1 MKTGEAVA
9 SLPVLDDLPE
19 GYQAAV
25 ENSAIVYND
34 GNGTVSTIMCSWFG
48 ARLANPDG
56 DSASWQRGQPAEHRF
71 HAQCPQYD
79 RGLRMNNLSGSAAE
93 GKRRAYGAD
102 GRREPI
108 ASEIRSITD
117 KNGQAE
123 ETLENGAP
131 YELRVT
137 VADNGALD
145 LNETAKEIKASVILG
160 K

>member
-25 ENSAIVYND
+25 ENSAIVYDD
-34 GNGTVSTIMCSWFG
+34 GNGTVSTIVCNWFG

-56 DSASWQRGQPAEHRF
+56 DSASWQRGQPTEHRF

-79 RGLRMNNLSGSAAE
+79 RGLRTNNLAGSAAE
-93 GKRRAYGAD
+93 WKLYAYGAD
-102 GRREPI
+102 GKLQQLTPELWT
-108 ASEIRSITD
+108 ITD
-117 KNGQAE
+117 ENGQPV
-123 ETLENGAP
+123 ETLENGTL

-137 VADNGALD
+137 VADNGAFD
-145 LNETAKEIKASVILG
+145 LNETERNIKVSIVLG

>member
-79 RGLRMNNLSGSAAE
+79 RGPPHE
-93 GKRRAYGAD
+93 QPRRQ
-102 GRREPI
+102 RR
-108 ASEIRSITD
+108 
-117 KNGQAE
+117 
-123 ETLENGAP
+123 
-131 YELRVT
+131 
-137 VADNGALD
+137 
-145 LNETAKEIKASVILG
+145 
-160 K
+160 

>member
-1 MKTGEAVA
+1 MHPNTTVA
-9 SLPVLDDLPE
+9 
-19 GYQAAV
+19 
-25 ENSAIVYND
+25 
-34 GNGTVSTIMCSWFG
+34 F
-48 ARLANPDG
+48 
-56 DSASWQRGQPAEHRF
+56 
-71 HAQCPQYD
+71 
-79 RGLRMNNLSGSAAE
+79 RMNNLSGSAAE

-131 YELRVT
+131 YELRLTVT
-137 VADNGALD
+137 DNGAFD
-145 LNETAKEIKASVILG
+145 LNETAKEIKVSVILG

>member
-1 MKTGEAVA
+1 MKTGEVVA

-25 ENSAIVYND
+25 ENSAIVYDD
-34 GNGTVSTIMCSWFG
+34 GNGTVSTIVCNWFG
-48 ARLANPDG
+48 AGLANPDG

-79 RGLRMNNLSGSAAE
+79 RGLRMNNLAGSAAE

-102 GRREPI
+102 ERREPI

-137 VADNGALD
+137 VADNGAFD
-145 LNETAKEIKASVILG
+145 QNEAAKEIKASALLG

>member
-1 MKTGEAVA
+1 MRNAPNTTVA
-9 SLPVLDDLPE
+9 
-19 GYQAAV
+19 
-25 ENSAIVYND
+25 
-34 GNGTVSTIMCSWFG
+34 
-48 ARLANPDG
+48 
-56 DSASWQRGQPAEHRF
+56 
-71 HAQCPQYD
+71 
-79 RGLRMNNLSGSAAE
+79 LRMNNLAGNAAE

-131 YELRVT
+131 YELRLI
-137 VADNGALD
+137 VADNGAFD
-145 LNETAKEIKASVILG
+145 QNEAAKEIKASALLG